1 MKNRIKIIVVVAIA
15 AITGITVYNTQFE
28 ELRMSS
34 LTMENVEVIA
44 RGESDYHI
52 TCYYSGSDSSFR
64 CKSSSCALERLI
76 NQLVTNFLLLNIEK
90 VSIIPFQYKF

>member
-1 MKNRIKIIVVVAIA
+1 MKNRIKIIAVVAIA

-52 TCYYSGSDSSFR
+52 ICYYSSSGSSFR
-64 CKSSSCALERLI
+64 CTSGSCALERLI